1 MKSIKVQDVSKVILR
16 CSIIRV
22 YKLFDDVIV
31 FLFEQELQG
40 SVTYCSHRVIGH
52 SGNEYS
58 EKLVWA
64 GLERQALVVLG
75 AGEHLGHWML
85 ALEISHET
93 MLAIL
98 IKYTPLCEASGQAA
112 MPRPSPARGG

>member
-1 MKSIKVQDVSKVILR
+1 MSKVILQ
-16 CSIIRV
+16 CHI
-22 YKLFDDVIV
+22 KLFDDVIV

-40 SVTYCSHRVIGH
+40 SVAYSSHRVIGH

-75 AGEHLGHWML
+75 TGEHLGHWML